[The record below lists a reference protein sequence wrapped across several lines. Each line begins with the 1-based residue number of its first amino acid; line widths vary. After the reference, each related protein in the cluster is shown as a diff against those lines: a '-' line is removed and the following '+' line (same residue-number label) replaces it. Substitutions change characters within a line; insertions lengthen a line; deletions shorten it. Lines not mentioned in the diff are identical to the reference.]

1 MEPWLIVV
9 LIVVALALVIVCSII
24 AFNLG
29 VSHRKRTAES
39 LFGSAEE
46 EAKKIVSD
54 AIKSAE
60 AKKKETLL
68 EAKDEIHRLRSEAD
82 KDMRERRS
90 EVQRQERR
98 ILQKEESLD
107 HKL

>member
-46 EAKKIVSD
+46 EAKKIVRD
-54 AIKSAE
+54 AIMSAE
-60 AKKKETLL
+60 AMK
-68 EAKDEIHRLRSEAD
+68 R
-82 KDMRERRS
+82 
-90 EVQRQERR
+90 
-98 ILQKEESLD
+98 
-107 HKL
+107 